1 MLDEKKP
8 LFAKKEKDEKL
19 QENRTEFLN
28 REFANSSTDFVEYG
42 KKFLPKHHYF
52 MVMGDE
58 IVYLP
63 TEKIEINDVFV
74 SDEAKLQITIT
85 SLLPETYTFNPFG
98 SDKLQLV
105 CNKAKF
111 K

>member
-1 MLDEKKP
+1 MPEEKKP
-8 LFAKKEKDEKL
+8 LFAKKEKDDKL
-19 QENRTEFLN
+19 QANRTEFLN
-28 REFANSSTDFVEYG
+28 KEFANSSTDFVEYG
-42 KKFLPKHHYF
+42 KKFLAKHHYF
-52 MVMGDE
+52 MVMGDV

-63 TEKIEINDVFV
+63 QEKIEVNDVFV
-74 SDEAKLQITIT
+74 SEEAKLQITVT
-85 SLLPETYTFNPFG
+85 ALLPETYTFNPFG